1 MHWLLLLQC
10 LTGVLNWRLH
20 SIDLSEDRCL
30 GKAAVLHAKRFIT
43 SHIEVC
49 LLDKTFFF
57 FYSSGQNTSKHL
69 CSSHAHIYAAFCNTH
84 ITKRYCATMWRT
96 RWTLYPITIHMTLK
110 RTMMVSDTCDIETP
124 RFLRRTSY
132 TQSNVH
138 ICKLTFHGWNGGH
151 CSLLL

>member
-1 MHWLLLLQC
+1 MSWIGSSTPWIL
-10 LTGVLNWRLH
+10 
-20 SIDLSEDRCL
+20 
-30 GKAAVLHAKRFIT
+30 AVT
-43 SHIEVC
+43 EVSVKLPSFTQRVSSPVTLRSAC
-49 LLDKTFFF
+49 WTKHFFF